1 MSEINIQFKT
11 NYDDITLPIDQ
22 YLDTEWLKNTFIL
35 GDGELQAKEDSYRIY
50 LIRNRYRTTADI
62 KFTSSAPGMNLSCNP
77 KPQFTRYADLRS
89 KGKIS
94 SRQRVSVLPD
104 STLNRFGYG
113 MGRYYSR
120 AIDDTAQRIYMTF
133 GVQEF
138 TPISSWLK
146 NSFDVKRII
155 LMNRGMFMSTMISAV
170 NLAASLFAVAAS
182 GFFIGIGL
190 IFISKLSMSSRFYKV
205 TPQMHLYW
213 ATVEEIVNQLFAKRT
228 LLPNDN
234 IPLLTITKGDNTINN
249 IMSTSTSMMKSMHEL
264 LPDIVF
270 NERGRISIFA
280 LALKAQSAFN
290 KALKEDYERNQEY
303 PLAEDFL
310 DYPIKPTEDSK
321 ISHDTYFTDANS
333 KPNFVSILFNR
344 AASYL
349 GLYETKKEGTD
360 KEKEER
366 SALTNFNPI
375 AIDPD
380 TGEPI
385 NLPDDP
391 EKIEDA
397 YQKNIDKNSSGWQA
411 FKQSLI
417 DTLTDGAMFA
427 VFTVESTGSV
437 GESFSNSFSENPLQ
451 STINSFSSKVRS
463 IKNTIGAAVEGVGKV
478 LDAATFGVAGNV
490 ASAVMDTATA
500 ALEGA
505 TFGLVN
511 PVLGILYGANF
522 ELPKVWESSSASL
535 PRASYKMRLFSPYG
549 NAYSQL
555 FNIYVPLAM
564 ILAGA
569 LPRGTGSQSYTSPF
583 FCQLFDRGRVQIQVG
598 MIESL
603 SITRGVS
610 NLAFNK
616 KGQTNAIDV
625 EFTVANLDNI
635 IFTDIATAGIGDP
648 ISKTVYKVLNPI
660 EKDNAFTDYMATI
673 AGLDVYNQIYY
684 VPKLRLKLAET
695 LNSIASISDP
705 AAYGSFL
712 GSKVGFIHYLFGNSG
727 KLTSQTTGS

>member
-1 MSEINIQFKT
+1 
-11 NYDDITLPIDQ
+11 
-22 YLDTEWLKNTFIL
+22 
-35 GDGELQAKEDSYRIY
+35 
-50 LIRNRYRTTADI
+50 
-62 KFTSSAPGMNLSCNP
+62 MNLSCNP
-77 KPQFTRYADLRS
+77 KHQFTRYADLRS
-89 KGKIS
+89 KGKLN
-94 SRQRVSVLPD
+94 SRQRVTVLPN
-104 STLNRFGYG
+104 SLPNKFGYG

-138 TPISSWLK
+138 TPITAWLK
-146 NSFDVKRII
+146 NAFDVKRII
-155 LMNRGMFMSTMISAV
+155 LMNRGMFMSSLLSGIS
-170 NLAASLFAVAAS
+170 LIASLFAVSAS

-190 IFISKLSMSSRFYKV
+190 IAIDKLTMSSRFYKV

-228 LLPNDN
+228 LLPNAN
-234 IPLLTITKGDNTINN
+234 LPLLTLTKTDNNINN
-249 IMSTSTSMMKSMHEL
+249 VMSTSNDVMKTMHEL

-270 NERGRISIFA
+270 NEKGRISIFS

-290 KALKEDYERNQEY
+290 TALRMDYEKNNET
-303 PLAEDFL
+303 PLALDFL
-310 DYPIKPTEDSK
+310 DYPLKPNEDGA
-321 ISHDTYFTDANS
+321 ISHDTYFTNADS
-333 KPNFVSILFNR
+333 KPNFISILFNR
-344 AASYL
+344 AAEALSI
-349 GLYETKKEGTD
+349 YEIDKGTD
-360 KEKEER
+360 EEKERR
-366 SALTNFNPI
+366 SALTNFNPL

-385 NLPDDP
+385 KIPDDLV
-391 EKIEDA
+391 ELDSL
-397 YQKNIDKNSSGWQA
+397 YQANIDKNQSKWEK
-411 FKQSLI
+411 FKESLI
-417 DTLTDGAMFA
+417 ETLTDGAMFA
-427 VFTVESTGSV
+427 VFTVDSTGSV
-437 GESFSNSFSENPLQ
+437 GESFSNSFTENPLQ

-463 IKNTIGAAVEGVGKV
+463 FKNTIGAAVDSVIKV
-478 LDAATFGVAGNV
+478 LDTVTGNLASEITSAIGDMSAAA
-490 ASAVMDTATA
+490 AS
-500 ALEGA
+500 GA

-511 PVLGILYGANF
+511 PILGILYGANF
-522 ELPKVWESSSASL
+522 ELPKIWDSSSASL

-583 FCQLFDRGRVQIQVG
+583 FCQLYDRGRVQIQVG

-616 KGQTNAIDV
+616 KGQANAVDV

-635 IFTDIATAGIGDP
+635 IFSDIATAGIGDP
-648 ISKTVYKVLNPI
+648 ISRTVYKVLNPI

-684 VPKLRLKLAET
+684 IPKLRLKLAET
-695 LNSIASISDP
+695 LNSISSITDP
-705 AAYGSFL
+705 AEYGSFI
-712 GSKVGFIHYLFGNSG
+712 GSKVNFISYLFGNSG
-727 KLTSQTTGS
+727 KAIGQLIQN

>member
-1 MSEINIQFKT
+1 
-11 NYDDITLPIDQ
+11 
-22 YLDTEWLKNTFIL
+22 
-35 GDGELQAKEDSYRIY
+35 
-50 LIRNRYRTTADI
+50 
-62 KFTSSAPGMNLSCNP
+62 
-77 KPQFTRYADLRS
+77 
-89 KGKIS
+89 
-94 SRQRVSVLPD
+94 
-104 STLNRFGYG
+104 

-133 GVQEF
+133 GIQEF
-138 TPISSWLK
+138 TPITSWLA
-146 NSFDVKRII
+146 NSFDIKRVI
-155 LMNRGMFMSTMISAV
+155 LMNRGMFMSNLLMGV
-170 NLAASLFAVAAS
+170 NLVASLFAVAAS

-190 IFISKLSMSSRFYKV
+190 IAIDKLTMSSRFYKV

-213 ATVEEIVNQLFAKRT
+213 ATVEEIVNQLFSKRT
-228 LLPNDN
+228 LLPNTN
-234 IPLLTITKGDNTINN
+234 VPLLTLTKTDNNINN
-249 IMSTSTSMMKSMHEL
+249 VMSTSKDIMNTMHEL

-270 NERGRISIFA
+270 NEKGRISIFS

-290 KALKEDYERNQEY
+290 TALRMDYEKNNES
-303 PLAEDFL
+303 PLAFDFL
-310 DYPIKPTEDSK
+310 DYPLKPNEDGT
-321 ISHDTYFTDANS
+321 ISHDTYFTNADS
-333 KPNFVSILFNR
+333 KPNFISILFNR
-344 AASYL
+344 AAEAFSVYNVD
-349 GLYETKKEGTD
+349 KNANTD
-360 KEKEER
+360 IEIE
-366 SALTNFNPI
+366 SAKRTTLINFDPV
-375 AIDPD
+375 AIDPK
-380 TGEPI
+380 TGEPVEI
-385 NLPDDP
+385 PDDP
-391 EKIEDA
+391 TKLDEL
-397 YQKNIDKNSSGWQA
+397 YQANIDANQSGWEA

-427 VFTVESTGSV
+427 VFTVDSTGSV
-437 GESFSNSFSENPLQ
+437 GESFSNSFTENPLQ
-451 STINSFSSKVRS
+451 STINSLSSKVRS
-463 IKNTIGAAVEGVGKV
+463 FKNTIGAAVDGVIKV
-478 LDAATFGVAGNV
+478 LDTVTGGFASDIVSNVERMAAAA
-490 ASAVMDTATA
+490 AS
-500 ALEGA
+500 GA
-505 TFGLVN
+505 TFGFVN

-522 ELPKVWESSSASL
+522 ELPKVWDSSSASL

-616 KGQTNAIDV
+616 KGQANAVDV

-648 ISKTVYKVLNPI
+648 ISRTVYKVLNPI
-660 EKDNAFTDYMATI
+660 EKDNAFTDYMAII

-695 LNSIASISDP
+695 LNSISSITDP
-705 AAYGSFL
+705 AEYGSL
-712 GSKVGFIHYLFGNSG
+712 IGSKVDFINYLFGNNG
-727 KLTSQTTGS
+727 KIIGQLYN